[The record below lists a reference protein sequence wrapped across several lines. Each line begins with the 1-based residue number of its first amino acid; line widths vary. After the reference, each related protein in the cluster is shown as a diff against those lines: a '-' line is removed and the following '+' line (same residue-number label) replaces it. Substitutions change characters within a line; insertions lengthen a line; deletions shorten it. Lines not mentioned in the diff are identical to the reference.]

1 MSGVLPKLT
10 TDQRDAALRKAI
22 EARRERA
29 AAKEAVKAG
38 TVRPAEIIRAPE
50 GPYSKMRLF
59 EFLTACPGIGPA
71 TARKIIVAL
80 GVGEGRRLR
89 GLGPR
94 QKSRLAEAVTAIGAG
109 VTPSTA
115 ASQTIDGGKGA

>member
-1 MSGVLPKLT
+1 MAGVLPELT
-10 TDQRDAALRKAI
+10 SAQRAEALERAV

-29 AAKEAVKAG
+29 AAKRAVASGSVDPAG
-38 TVRPAEIIRAPE
+38 VLASPE
-50 GPYSKMRLF
+50 GPYLKMRVF

-71 TARKIIVAL
+71 TARKMIVAL

-94 QKSRLAEAVTAIGAG
+94 QRARLAEAVSVVAG
-109 VTPSTA
+109 GEAPSTA
-115 ASQTIDGGKGA
+115 VRRSIGG

>member
-1 MSGVLPKLT
+1 MSGALPELT
-10 TDQRDAALRKAI
+10 SDQRDAALRKAI

-29 AAKEAVKAG
+29 AAKEAIKSGSVS
-38 TVRPAEIIRAPE
+38 PAEIIKAPE

-94 QKSRLAEAVTAIGAG
+94 QRSMLAEAVTAIANGEPTSSAICRAIE
-109 VTPSTA
+109 S
-115 ASQTIDGGKGA
+115 

>member
-1 MSGVLPKLT
+1 MSGVLPELT
-10 TDQRDAALRKAI
+10 TDQRDAALKKAI

-29 AAKEAVKAG
+29 AAKQAIMAG
-38 TVRPAEIIRAPE
+38 AVRPAEIIKAPE

-59 EFLTACPGIGPA
+59 EFLTACPGIGPV

-94 QKSRLAEAVTAIGAG
+94 QKSKLAETITAIANGE
-109 VTPSTA
+109 STSSA
-115 ASQTIDGGKGA
+115 IRRAIGC

>member
-1 MSGVLPKLT
+1 MSGVLPELT

-29 AAKEAVKAG
+29 AAKEAIKAG
-38 TVRPAEIIRAPE
+38 TVRPAEIIRSPE

-94 QKSRLAEAVTAIGAG
+94 QKSRLAKAVTAIANGE
-109 VTPSTA
+109 P
-115 ASQTIDGGKGA
+115 ASSAICRAIES